1 MRGSVGLNVAL
12 GNRIERC
19 PDHVWAGAVR
29 RPRGLLAPKSPIGE
43 PIVAFAVHPG
53 PPASSVQSII
63 VRAVTPDHA
72 EGLQYHVLPDD
83 PLRALNILREAA
95 GLPPLSDEH
104 DDEGG

>member
-1 MRGSVGLNVAL
+1 MQCRSV
-12 GNRIERC
+12 ER
-19 PDHVWAGAVR
+19 GAVR
-29 RPRGLLAPKSPIGE
+29 RARGFNAPKSPISE
-43 PIVAFAVHPG
+43 PIVAFAVHPC
-53 PPASSVQSII
+53 PLASSVQSII

-72 EGLQYHVLPDD
+72 EGLQYHVLPTDD